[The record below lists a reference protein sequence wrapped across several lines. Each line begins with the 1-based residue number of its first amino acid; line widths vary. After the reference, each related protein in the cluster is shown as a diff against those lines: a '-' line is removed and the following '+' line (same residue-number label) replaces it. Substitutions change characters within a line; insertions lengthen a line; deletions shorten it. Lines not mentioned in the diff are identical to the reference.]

1 MTGFVRHHRT
11 YMFVCAVQIQS
22 YLFHTVHYGNPLS
35 SSLPLSEL
43 LQKNTGINA
52 VGFIEEYHLHCIFVR
67 MENTMEKQNA
77 YNLKRVDRINVLVT
91 ISIVLLICS
100 QVVMNRGL
108 AESIAPLAAGAF
120 VVAVA
125 VINYFLNINQ
135 NIKAL
140 IYALLPA
147 IVVLALFILDIFTI
161 NKHYM
166 LIITTAMITLYF
178 RKNLILIYA
187 VIVDIGMVVIYIITP
202 KGLMGTEYEISGFLK
217 VFTLMVGLH
226 VLLYFLTK
234 WGNDLI
240 QVAEDQGAQAQKL
253 LQKLETTL
261 KMVEEGTNTLDHN
274 IGEVDTQLE
283 GIHSASKGILDSVQQ
298 MAMAIQEEATSVY
311 RINETMSHS
320 LEVVNQTIDIS
331 RGVVE
336 KSNRMSVMVEDG
348 WIKMNEVTDRMDTV
362 NSAIENTVTTVSD
375 LEISLEQ
382 INQLLVSI
390 KTIAEQTNLLALNAS
405 IESARAGE
413 QGKGFA
419 VVADSIRTL
428 SQQSRKIVED
438 INQVTAMI
446 FEKSQAASRM
456 SEEGKAAAHEGIRII
471 SEVSAYLADI
481 LASYQETNTDLS
493 KSMNEIA
500 VAANNFISVQEQVT
514 NVASI
519 SEENAAS
526 TQEILSIIEDENTK
540 IDYINASVSE
550 VHGLSRKL
558 KEIVEEV

>member
-1 MTGFVRHHRT
+1 
-11 YMFVCAVQIQS
+11 
-22 YLFHTVHYGNPLS
+22 
-35 SSLPLSEL
+35 
-43 LQKNTGINA
+43 
-52 VGFIEEYHLHCIFVR
+52 
-67 MENTMEKQNA
+67 MEKQNA

-125 VINYFLNINQ
+125 VINYFLKINQ

-147 IVVLALFILDIFTI
+147 IVVLALFILDIFTM

-202 KGLMGTEYEISGFLK
+202 KGLMGTEHELSGFLK

-438 INQVTAMI
+438 INEVTAMI

-456 SEEGKAAAHEGIRII
+456 SEKGKAAAHEGIRII